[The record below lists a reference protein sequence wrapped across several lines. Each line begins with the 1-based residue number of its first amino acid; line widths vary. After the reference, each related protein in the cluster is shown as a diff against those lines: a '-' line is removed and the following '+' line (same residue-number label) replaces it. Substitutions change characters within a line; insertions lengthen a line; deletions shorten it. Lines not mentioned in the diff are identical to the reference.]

1 MTRINFRLCVIFL
14 QTNHCFN
21 PSSSKRRWIPT
32 VLLRLRFLRLKN
44 AIVVGSFHHVYFKL
58 GCYLPLQYVQD
69 EQQTASLSRQQILD
83 AAMPPLGLPLWPKRM
98 QWRAEQ
104 YSSRDTSS
112 ALIRT
117 SSSLTWKYRNQA
129 ILKHASM
136 IILKQQI
143 SLLNNSRITHQ

>member
-1 MTRINFRLCVIFL
+1 MRYIFVNYPL
-14 QTNHCFN
+14 FQ
-21 PSSSKRRWIPT
+21 PVVVRRKLDTHSVSAIS
-32 VLLRLRFLRLKN
+32 LKN
-44 AIVVGSFHHVYFKL
+44 TLVGSFHRVCFKL

-83 AAMPPLGLPLWPKRM
+83 VAMPPLGSPLWPKRM
-98 QWRAEQ
+98 QWRAGQ

-112 ALIRT
+112 ALIPT

-129 ILKHASM
+129 ILKRASM

-143 SLLNNSRITHQ
+143 SLLNNSRIINDLIFQKYICLCFC